1 MYWQNN
7 YYTELSS
14 FLFVAFNQTKNA
26 NMTMSWCLLC
36 ESLIKHPITDFIWC
50 MWMVLT
56 GVIDVVTLLIMN
68 CFSKHTHL
76 LSYVTFHLEGKKK
89 KKAICKTY
97 SGIIKPRSEKY
108 SLGLEHKNNIAWGIW
123 KHELNNPVQMKLHRL
138 FWANW
143 ELVSVMGPLRCYYKT
158 SKKRW
163 QDLFIFHMWSD
174 ACICL
179 FPCVLHHSD
188 VQHWS
193 GTYWDRRSAPTFLPA
208 TSVLSLGGS

>member
-1 MYWQNN
+1 MLALWKPHKTPHNWFYLMYVNGAYWCYRCSNSVN
-7 YYTELSS
+7 HELLFKAYPFTKLCHFSS
-14 FLFVAFNQTKNA
+14 
-26 NMTMSWCLLC
+26 W
-36 ESLIKHPITDFIWC
+36 
-50 MWMVLT
+50 
-56 GVIDVVTLLIMN
+56 
-68 CFSKHTHL
+68 
-76 LSYVTFHLEGKKK
+76 GKKK

-108 SLGLEHKNNIAWGIW
+108 PLGLEHKNNIAWGIW

-143 ELVSVMGPLRCYYKT
+143 ELVSVMGPLRCHYKT